1 MKNIQTILSHIKFSP
16 EFKKINTQQS
26 LTLLINSLPQHL
38 KNGVKFA
45 YTKNMILFFVLKH
58 PVFKN
63 EFKNNISLIK
73 ALLKDLKIAN
83 IEKIDFFV
91 THTIEKRKQKQ
102 KIIYQTY
109 DERSYGI
116 FQNNIKDEKLHN
128 KFENIRKLI
137 KEQQK

>member
-26 LTLLINSLPQHL
+26 LTLLINALPQHL

-83 IEKIDFFV
+83 IEKIEFFV
-91 THTIEKRKQKQ
+91 THSIEKRQK
-102 KIIYQTY
+102 KTINETPSYP
-109 DERSYGI
+109 ERSYAI
-116 FQNNIKDEKLHN
+116 FDNHAHNEKLHQ
-128 KFENIRKLI
+128 KFEHIRNII
-137 KEQQK
+137 KEHK

>member
-128 KFENIRKLI
+128 KFEKIRKLI